1 MRSGNSEPQLPNI
14 SRSSG
19 QVEYVLGMYALT
31 LVMILAM
38 VTLQILQYKAD
49 SDIAEDALAAS
60 ALAALDVDPYRYGAD
75 HMLVINDP
83 EHAMEIFENALKANM
98 DLDGDYRPVSG
109 KASYVSGRVSVDDF
123 RIYLVDGDAVTEYR
137 VTDTGTVSLSGLYGE
152 MKTPGGQIVKSA
164 GCYAAI
170 SFDTKGF
177 MGTMVR
183 ARKDAYAEMVA
194 DPLRIRDI

>member
-14 SRSSG
+14 SKSSG
-19 QVEYVLGMYALT
+19 QAEYVLGMYALT
-31 LVMILAM
+31 MVMILAM

-60 ALAALDVDPYRYGAD
+60 ALAALDVDPYRYGTD

-83 EHAMEIFENALKANM
+83 EHAMEIFKNALKANM
-98 DLDGDYRPVSG
+98 DLGDDYSPLPDNP
-109 KASYVSGRVSVDDF
+109 SYVSGKVNIDDF
-123 RIYLVDGDAVTEYR
+123 RIYLVDGDEVTEYK
-137 VTDTGTVSLSGLYGE
+137 VTDTGTVSFSGLYGD
-152 MKTPGGQIVKSA
+152 MRTPGGQIVKSA

-177 MGTMVR
+177 MGTVVR
-183 ARKDAYAEMVA
+183 ARKDAYAEMVS
-194 DPLRIRDI
+194 DPSRMRDE